1 MSKPRAGSDS
11 SDCPDPLQ
19 DVQHLTSPTTPLIAA
34 SLRLGAAAEPS
45 PGPGVLSGLQPGP
58 ARPST
63 CTPLPFPSHG
73 RVPESRAGD
82 CDVAAAPG
90 PAPEEP
96 GCLPRPAA
104 APAPAPLCPGR
115 FGAAPDGPPAA
126 APAPVPAARTAAAPG
141 SLCPA
146 HGPGWRCSSPRPAQ
160 GAVPGNRGSS
170 GPQVNLHVQY
180 PGTRLKPTSPA
191 RSRLQ
196 FASGALKQAQPS
208 GNPKLAS
215 QDREMKTAAKVGS
228 HKQPS
233 SRLSTGI
240 PIMASRSSLQPS
252 EKVIPSKRFCL
263 NKGSTTQELV
273 YNRNQELKENSE
285 SNERLVAA
293 SIVLGA
299 GEQYG
304 DINDQTWV
312 CAKSSLSS
320 ELAPGLT
327 SWCEDTVPA
336 EQSAGDQLSK
346 ELERVKQELEQVK
359 GELAE
364 KTAQCK
370 TYQQTISSLEAQ
382 LRAAGIHLKDAAVF
396 NGGDLGRDLTAGTW
410 GQTTAIVQMCEPL
423 GY

>member
-263 NKGSTTQELV
+263 NK
-273 YNRNQELKENSE
+273 
-285 SNERLVAA
+285 
-293 SIVLGA
+293 
-299 GEQYG
+299 

-382 LRAAGIHLKDAAVF
+382 LRAAGMFRHCGEPSL
-396 NGGDLGRDLTAGTW
+396 LGRLQGCSSD
-410 GQTTAIVQMCEPL
+410 PL
-423 GY
+423 RVARWEGYSSWPFPGVRC

>member
-90 PAPEEP
+90 PAPEEL

-263 NKGSTTQELV
+263 NK
-273 YNRNQELKENSE
+273 
-285 SNERLVAA
+285 
-293 SIVLGA
+293 
-299 GEQYG
+299 